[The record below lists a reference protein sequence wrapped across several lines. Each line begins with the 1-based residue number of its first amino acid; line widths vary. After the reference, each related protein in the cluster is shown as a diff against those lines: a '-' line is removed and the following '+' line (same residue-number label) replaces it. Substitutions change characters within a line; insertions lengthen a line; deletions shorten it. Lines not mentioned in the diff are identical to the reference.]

1 MIIERYFDNGI
12 NFSSNINEG
21 IKAVLFFYEKTP
33 HTQKAQKAL
42 KSVNK
47 QHLLRC
53 FLYTQKA

>member
-42 KSVNK
+42 KALK
-47 QHLLRC
+47 
-53 FLYTQKA
+53 K